1 MLSYRSETFRTD
13 RRLEA
18 ILTKKK
24 KRKKKKQLAVVEEEE
39 TAAAAKRWLISHS
52 LPCLFLPLADSAFL
66 SSFRG
71 QGRIDKDTSAEAAS
85 ARRGPPTPAR

>member
-1 MLSYRSETFRTD
+1 MRHVRKLSLRRGRRMLSYRSETFRTD

-39 TAAAAKRWLISHS
+39 TAAAVKR
-52 LPCLFLPLADSAFL
+52 
-66 SSFRG
+66 
-71 QGRIDKDTSAEAAS
+71 
-85 ARRGPPTPAR
+85 